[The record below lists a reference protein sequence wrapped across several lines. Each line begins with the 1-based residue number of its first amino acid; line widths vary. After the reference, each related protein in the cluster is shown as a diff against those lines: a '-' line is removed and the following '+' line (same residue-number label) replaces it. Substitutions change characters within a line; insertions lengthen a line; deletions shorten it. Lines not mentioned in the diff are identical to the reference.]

1 MGMEM
6 DIYCPRGSTHDP
18 TKTGNHTE
26 GENLEEKTTAKLEVK
41 LENIS
46 TATEKR
52 YTWFKSEFKENKMEP
67 HNMTDDAMT
76 IWIPYDNKKGVK
88 DEMGSKILP
97 IQQYT

>member
-1 MGMEM
+1 
-6 DIYCPRGSTHDP
+6 
-18 TKTGNHTE
+18 
-26 GENLEEKTTAKLEVK
+26 
-41 LENIS
+41 
-46 TATEKR
+46 
-52 YTWFKSEFKENKMEP
+52 MEP